1 MSLDSEQL
9 AQDLKQ
15 IVGEDHVYTD
25 VFERVNYADTSLP
38 YDVEDGDLP
47 DAVVQPADA
56 QETSEV
62 LKYANEHKI
71 PVTTMPMNIRFQ

>member
-1 MSLDSEQL
+1 MDMTSEQL

-56 QETSEV
+56 QGISEV
-62 LKYANEHKI
+62 LKYC
-71 PVTTMPMNIRFQ
+71 

>member
-1 MSLDSEQL
+1 MDMTSGQL
-9 AQDLKQ
+9 AQDLKH

-25 VFERVNYADTSLP
+25 VFERINYADTSLP

-56 QETSEV
+56 QEISEV
-62 LKYANEHKI
+62 LKYC
-71 PVTTMPMNIRFQ
+71 

>member
-1 MSLDSEQL
+1 MDMTSEQL

-47 DAVVQPADA
+47 DAVVQPANA
-56 QETSEV
+56 QGISEV
-62 LKYANEHKI
+62 LKYC
-71 PVTTMPMNIRFQ
+71 